1 MCSVPTFSASSA
13 SLLLREIISRCSSRI
28 GGKRSSQRNVSVFN
42 LISECV
48 MVVCS
53 ARNSSLGEME
63 EVRVEAEGGEGRR
76 GREKGEEKGE
86 RRRARDREREGEE
99 RKGGGGKGGRKG
111 RDEEER
117 SKKRRCVPSVL
128 ID

>member
-1 MCSVPTFSASSA
+1 M
-13 SLLLREIISRCSSRI
+13 
-28 GGKRSSQRNVSVFN
+28 FN

-86 RRRARDREREGEE
+86 RRRARDREKEKKERGEE
-99 RKGGGGKGGRKG
+99 EKEGGGVEMKKKGA
-111 RDEEER
+111 
-117 SKKRRCVPSVL
+117 KRGDVSQVS
-128 ID
+128 